1 MSTARAQT
9 LYLISVIAVGGSIV
23 LALWRGC

>member
-1 MSTARAQT
+1 MSNAKAQT
-9 LYLISVIAVGGSIV
+9 LYLISVTAVGGSIV